1 MKFCP
6 RKCISLKHILAL
18 PTWGLTCTDFEEKP
32 FEVANFDLGHPV
44 PSWFDEIFSAILK
57 WDFIEFKF
65 NLKVDLTEF
74 FNNMEETLTVQ
85 GLSSL
90 AVFICQLGS

>member
-1 MKFCP
+1 MKFYP

-44 PSWFDEIFSAILK
+44 PTSNLSNNKENRENGIGRLKNGPIMIFLVIY
-57 WDFIEFKF
+57 
-65 NLKVDLTEF
+65 NLCFHVYLVKVLQ
-74 FNNMEETLTVQ
+74 NY
-85 GLSSL
+85 
-90 AVFICQLGS
+90 